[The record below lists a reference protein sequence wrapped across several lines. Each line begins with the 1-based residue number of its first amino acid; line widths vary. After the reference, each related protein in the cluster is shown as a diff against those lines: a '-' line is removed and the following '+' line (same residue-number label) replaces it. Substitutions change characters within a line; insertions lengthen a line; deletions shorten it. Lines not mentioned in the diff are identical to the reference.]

1 MATFTA
7 TRSLDSRLNTK
18 IVFGFAIAVAL
29 GVLLAAYP
37 LTILGV
43 VVLGIAMYGFLRWC
57 RARMEWWQL
66 LVLLALAPTLI
77 LNYGFDNFAI
87 GAGGLKFPAGDLL
100 MFLALLLVIW
110 RIGRSGLQSILV
122 DPPVACLMAL
132 LLMTCCHLLID
143 VPRYGF
149 YAVRDGSMFFEAVIL
164 LLGVTWGQDS
174 RDTQMLKRW
183 LFYIFLVNLFYSY
196 TFSWGEKIQSV
207 SPKFGLFH
215 PVALF
220 GNYQESA
227 LLLLLGAMYFV
238 WIAPSAVRWPR
249 WILTLLSAAQLGG
262 LAILQARSMYVGIVL
277 ILVVLFLFHEKR
289 KLFGFAST
297 VGWGVAVLL
306 LFLLV
311 ISGLGITI
319 QGRMGPVN
327 LSFVGDQ
334 VKTVLAMGHA
344 NTRNAHEDDRADWYG
359 QVWDRV
365 RSSPTNMVIGEGFGQ
380 ALINFENEEGIP
392 VRQPHN
398 SSLTVLA
405 RLGFVG
411 LSTWILFIGFVLV
424 RFVRFLRMRT
434 ASESVNNTVLWLF
447 LCFLLILEI
456 ASVQPELEFSHGT
469 TPFYFLLGL
478 AIGIMEKT
486 KNNSVPGSFDAR
498 ALRALSVQE

>member
-18 IVFGFAIAVAL
+18 FVFGFAIAVAL

-43 VVLGIAMYGFLRWC
+43 VALSISLYGFLQWC

-66 LVLLALAPTLI
+66 LVLLALAPTFV
-77 LNYGFDNFAI
+77 LNYGFDNLAV

-100 MFLALLLVIW
+100 MFLALLLVTW
-110 RIGRSGLQSILV
+110 RIGRSGLQSILA

-132 LLMTCCHLLID
+132 LLMTCCHLLVD

-164 LLGVTWGQDS
+164 LLGVTWGQDP

-183 LFYIFLVNLFYSY
+183 LFYIFLANLFYSY
-196 TFSWGEKIQSV
+196 TFSWGEKIKSV

-215 PVALF
+215 PVPLF
-220 GNYQESA
+220 GNYQQSA
-227 LLLLLGAMYFV
+227 LLLLLGSMYFV

-277 ILVVLFLFHEKR
+277 ILLVLFMFHEKR

-327 LSFVGDQ
+327 LTFVGDQ

-411 LSTWILFIGFVLV
+411 LSIWILFIGFVLV
-424 RFVRFLRMRT
+424 RFAGFLRMRT
-434 ASESVNNTVLWLF
+434 ASEGVNNSVLWIF
-447 LCFLLILEI
+447 LCFVLFLEI
-456 ASVQPELEFSHGT
+456 SSVQPELEFSHGT
-469 TPFYFLLGL
+469 IPFYFLLGL
-478 AIGIMEKT
+478 GLGIMRNM
-486 KNNSVPGSFDAR
+486 KNSPDGGRVGAR
-498 ALRALSVQE
+498 TSHVVR